1 MSWLPPAELYFLLCQ
16 TTRST
21 QSSFFFAD
29 VSFFFFP
36 PPKMSK
42 ILFVFLRKSLTFP
55 VWTDLKAVRRTLQ
68 AVGPGA
74 PFTVLLMPLASWPQP
89 FSPVLR
95 GEAALMWTVDSEERQ
110 LPRPCAG
117 PRTGT
122 VPSPL
127 RRSKFFGWIWGP
139 I

>member
-1 MSWLPPAELYFLLCQ
+1 
-16 TTRST
+16 
-21 QSSFFFAD
+21 
-29 VSFFFFP
+29 
-36 PPKMSK
+36 MSK

-95 GEAALMWTVDSEERQ
+95 GEAALMWTVRNVSFPDPV
-110 LPRPCAG
+110 LG
-117 PRTGT
+117 PEQEL
-122 VPSPL
+122 SPVL
-127 RRSKFFGWIWGP
+127 
-139 I
+139 